1 MKKVLLIAFMFA
13 FVSFSYAQQ
22 KSSST
27 NSVAKTEKKNNF
39 DEWSKDLN
47 LSAAQQKEIKEIQ
60 QKYQERKVAIRQTGT
75 PTDFKKLNAEQDAA
89 VMAVLTPEQRKK
101 AEAYQAK
108 KVKEKEEKAAVKTA
122 VR

>member
-13 FVSFSYAQQ
+13 FAGFSYAQQ

-27 NSVAKTEKKNNF
+27 NSVVKTENKNNF

-47 LSAAQQKEIKEIQ
+47 LSAAQHKEIKDIQ
-60 QKYQERKVAIRQTGT
+60 QKYQEKKVAIRQTGT
-75 PTDFKKLNAEQDAA
+75 PADFKKLNAEQDAA
-89 VMAVLTPEQRKK
+89 VMAVLTPEQSKK

-108 KVKEKEEKAAVKTA
+108 KVKEKEEKAAIKTA